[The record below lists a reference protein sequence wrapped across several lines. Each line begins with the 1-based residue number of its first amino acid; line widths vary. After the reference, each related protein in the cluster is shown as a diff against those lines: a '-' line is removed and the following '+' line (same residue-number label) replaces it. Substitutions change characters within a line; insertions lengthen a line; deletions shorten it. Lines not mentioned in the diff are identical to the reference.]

1 MRCSWSRPKAGTAAL
16 LTVPLMLTGAA
27 LGARAAAESRP
38 ARVPLPG
45 SVPAWTAQ
53 AADQGVASGSSTV
66 TARVY
71 LAGRDPG
78 GLAAFARSVSDPASP
93 DYGHFLTAAQ
103 VEERFGPTGAQ
114 VSAVR
119 DWLDSSGFR
128 VLSGN
133 AHYLTVGGGAAAVQ
147 RAFATPLHA
156 YRRGGHVYTAPTA
169 AVTVPAAVASA
180 VLAVTGLD
188 TAPHQV
194 QHGALRRDVLPAPD
208 AAFANSGPFSA
219 YFGAN
224 PATGLPTAYG
234 KAQPYVVQGFTGTQL
249 RHAYGADVSKLT
261 GSGVTMAVVDAYD
274 SPTIGSDS
282 AAYAAAHGDR
292 AYRPG
297 QLTRVDPGVFT
308 DTVAPSDMFPDGC
321 GAAGWYGEQSLDI
334 ESAHAVAPDANIVY
348 VGAASCQDQDLVD
361 ALNRIVDGQLA
372 EIVSNS
378 WSGLESQSDAGSDAV
393 YDQLFMR
400 GAAEGIGFYFSSGDY
415 GDELAKTGT
424 KQVNTPSALPWVTA
438 VGGTSL
444 ALAKNGD
451 YRFETGWGTD
461 QVALS
466 TNGRT
471 WGRLPGVFTAGGGGG
486 TSGRVAEPTYQL
498 KVVPDALAKAGGGR
512 HRVVPDVAAVA
523 DSGTGFLIG
532 LTQTWPDGSVRYGEF
547 REGGTSLACPVF
559 AAIQAL
565 AEEANGKPL
574 GFANPEIY
582 QRYGSPDFHD
592 VTDHP
597 LGATTQLAQVRTD
610 FHDGVDATNG
620 LDTTLRTMGRDSSLH
635 ATAGFDDVTGV
646 GSPAPGYLRSFQHSS
661 PQGGAAAAGTR

>member
-1 MRCSWSRPKAGTAAL
+1 MRRSWSRPKAGTAAL
-16 LTVPLMLTGAA
+16 LTVPLLLTGAA

-45 SVPAWTAQ
+45 AVPAWTAQ

-78 GLAAFARSVSDPASP
+78 GLAAFAKSVSDPASP
-93 DYGHFLTAAQ
+93 DYGHFLTAEQ
-103 VEERFGPTGAQ
+103 VDERFGPTGSQ

-133 AHYLTVGGGAAAVQ
+133 AHYLTVGGDAAAVQ
-147 RAFATPLHA
+147 RAFATSLHA
-156 YRRGGHVYTAPTA
+156 YRRGGHLYTAPTT
-169 AVTVPAAVASA
+169 AVTAPAAVASA

-219 YFGAN
+219 YFGEHQ
-224 PATGLPTAYG
+224 ATALPKAYG
-234 KAQPYVVQGFTGTQL
+234 KTQPYVVKGFTGRQL
-249 RHAYGADVSKLT
+249 RRAYGADASGLT
-261 GSGVTMAVVDAYD
+261 GTGVKVAVVDAFD
-274 SPTIGSDS
+274 SPTIGSDT
-282 AAYAAAHGDR
+282 AAYAAAHGDQ
-292 AYRPG
+292 AYRAG
-297 QLTRVDPGVFT
+297 QLTRVDPAVFT
-308 DTVAPSDMFPDGC
+308 DTVDPSDRFPNGC
-321 GAAGWYGEQSLDI
+321 GASGWYGEQSLDL
-334 ESAHAVAPDANIVY
+334 EALHAVAPDADIVY

-361 ALNRIVDGQLA
+361 ALDTVVDGRLA
-372 EIVSNS
+372 TIVSDS
-378 WSGLESQSDAGSDAV
+378 WSGLESQGDAGSDAV
-393 YDQLFMR
+393 YDHVFMR

-415 GDELAKTGT
+415 GDELAKTGS
-424 KQVNTPSALPWVTA
+424 KQVNSPSALPWVTA

-444 ALAKNGD
+444 ALDRNGD
-451 YRFETGWGTD
+451 YGFETGWGTD
-461 QVALS
+461 QVSLS
-466 TNGRT
+466 ANGRS
-471 WGRLPGVFTAGGGGG
+471 WGRLPGAFTAGGGGG
-486 TSGRVAEPTYQL
+486 TSSRVAEPAYQL

-532 LTQTWPDGSVRYGEF
+532 LSQTWPDGSVRYGEF

-565 AEEANGKPL
+565 AEQAQGKPL

-582 QRYGSPDFHD
+582 QRYGGPDFHD

-597 LGATTQLAQVRTD
+597 LGATTWLAQVRTD
-610 FHDGVDATNG
+610 FHDGVDASNG

-635 ATAGFDDVTGV
+635 ATTGFDDVTGV
-646 GSPAPGYLRSFQHSS
+646 GSPAPAYLRSFQHS
-661 PQGGAAAAGTR
+661 R